1 MHKRHKT
8 TLNRRSHYFKMQT
21 KKMSAIESVVNIV
34 VGYSL
39 SILVQIVVF
48 PIFGLEIKLSQNMAI
63 ALIFTFVSVARS
75 YTLRRLFNFIS

>member
-1 MHKRHKT
+1 
-8 TLNRRSHYFKMQT
+8 MQT

-48 PIFGLEIKLSQNMAI
+48 PIFGLEIKLSQNMA
-63 ALIFTFVSVARS
+63 
-75 YTLRRLFNFIS
+75 

>member
-1 MHKRHKT
+1 
-8 TLNRRSHYFKMQT
+8 MQT

-75 YTLRRLFNFIS
+75 YTLRRLFNFISSL